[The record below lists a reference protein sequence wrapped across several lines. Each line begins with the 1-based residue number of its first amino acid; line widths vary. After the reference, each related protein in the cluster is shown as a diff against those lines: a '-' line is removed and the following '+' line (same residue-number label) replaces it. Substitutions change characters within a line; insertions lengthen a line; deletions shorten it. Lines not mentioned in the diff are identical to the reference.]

1 MSYRSINCLEY
12 QDELGMSVIE
22 EETGVTNVISP
33 WVCHC
38 GYVCIDVCVCACM
51 WVAVLGI
58 LP

>member
-1 MSYRSINCLEY
+1 MSYLSINCLEY

-38 GYVCIDVCVCACM
+38 GYVCIDVCVCA
-51 WVAVLGI
+51 
-58 LP
+58 